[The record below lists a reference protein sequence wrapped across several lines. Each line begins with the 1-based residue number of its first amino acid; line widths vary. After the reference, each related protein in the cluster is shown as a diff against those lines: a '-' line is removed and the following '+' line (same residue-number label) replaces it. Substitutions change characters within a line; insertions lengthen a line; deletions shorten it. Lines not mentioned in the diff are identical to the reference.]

1 MGTEV
6 QRREAAGCLVVRTC
20 PVPVLAVLSSAS
32 LTTPMLRYPGCP
44 QVLSQQVLLFLS
56 QRPLQA
62 LGRQAPWGVLRLEAQ
77 IGKTMPSG
85 IVRPWSGPFLTAHA
99 KA

>member
-6 QRREAAGCLVVRTC
+6 QGREAAGSLVVRTC

-44 QVLSQQVLLFLS
+44 QVPSQQVLLFFS
-56 QRPLQA
+56 QRPPQA
-62 LGRQAPWGVLRLEAQ
+62 LGRQAPWSLLPLR
-77 IGKTMPSG
+77 P
-85 IVRPWSGPFLTAHA
+85 R
-99 KA
+99 